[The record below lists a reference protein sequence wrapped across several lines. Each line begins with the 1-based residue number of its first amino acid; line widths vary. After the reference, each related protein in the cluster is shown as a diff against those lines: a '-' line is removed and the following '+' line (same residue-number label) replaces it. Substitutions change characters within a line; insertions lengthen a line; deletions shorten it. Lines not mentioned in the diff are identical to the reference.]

1 MICYAHG
8 SPLVSIGRRR
18 GRSFVWN
25 RPRAGIDVRHRT
37 ANCFAK
43 QASSAWCS
51 ATGRRKGRELFRT
64 DGSIIWKRGC
74 AERLWSL
81 MAARE
86 LLFHCERMGGKRPPR
101 VIAFWGP
108 YSVRL
113 PEKRRVFRR
122 VVQATLIQLDTLYI
136 RLARNIL
143 IRASDWELANKWA
156 TSLSASRF
164 APRALNFNESV

>member
-101 VIAFWGP
+101 VIAFWFCSAP
-108 YSVRL
+108 R
-113 PEKRRVFRR
+113 KA
-122 VVQATLIQLDTLYI
+122 Q
-136 RLARNIL
+136 
-143 IRASDWELANKWA
+143 
-156 TSLSASRF
+156 SLSKSS
-164 APRALNFNESV
+164 PGNFDTVRHLIYSFGQEYSYTRLWLGVGE